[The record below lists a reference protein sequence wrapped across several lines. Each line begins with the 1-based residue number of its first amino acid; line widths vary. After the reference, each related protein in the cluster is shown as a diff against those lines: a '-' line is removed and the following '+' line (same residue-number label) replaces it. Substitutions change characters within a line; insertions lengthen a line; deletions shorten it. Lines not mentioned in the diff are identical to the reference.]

1 MNLHEILPDNCIFK
15 NVSLSD
21 YTSMHTG
28 GPADFLVTPESEDQI
43 PEIFEYARETGLS
56 VFVMGNGSNIL
67 VSDEGYR
74 GIILHIGKKMSRI
87 ESKGNHLYAQAGSLI
102 ASVARIAAENNLTG
116 LEFASG
122 IPGSTGGAV
131 CMNAGAYGGEIS
143 QVFENAKVVCNGSIL
158 TIPACDMAF
167 GYRKSIIQEKE
178 MTVLSAA
185 FRLSPGN
192 ADSIISLMSELNN
205 RRHEKQPLQ
214 YPSCGSFFK
223 RPCGFY
229 AGALIEQAGL
239 KGFSVGDA
247 QVSEKHA
254 GFIINRGH
262 ATSAQVYS
270 LMRHIQESVYT
281 RFNVMLEPEVKLI
294 GNFES

>member
-28 GPADFLVTPESEDQI
+28 GPADLLVTPDSEDQI
-43 PEIFEYARETGLS
+43 PEIFEYARKSGLS

-74 GIILHIGKKMSRI
+74 GIILHIGKKMSRV
-87 ESKGNHLYAQAGSLI
+87 ESEGNHIYAQAGSLI
-102 ASVARIAAENNLTG
+102 ASVARTAAENNLTG

-143 QVFENAKVVCNGSIL
+143 QVLEYAKVVCNGSIL
-158 TIPACDMAF
+158 KIPACDMAF

-185 FRLSPGN
+185 FRLSAGN
-192 ADSIISLMSELNN
+192 NDSIMSLMSELNN

-262 ATSAQVYS
+262 ATSTQVYS